1 MLREVSIVLAG
12 MCALAGLLHSRQAV
26 AQACTSTA
34 DDRARQVGSARCV
47 PLLPPRVDHVPTVAT
62 LLHWGISAVDVVQ
75 VMGAPEQV
83 DTVKHEDSTTQILR
97 YPAKPIATTVT
108 LVDGK
113 LSGVALDVARFD
125 QPGLPAFI
133 GPVFFG
139 LNRAV
144 VLQLVGAPAED
155 LSHEEY
161 GMVLE
166 QMIFARSATPDAS
179 VFFIN
184 GWAVR
189 KEIGRDIPRDIFALP
204 LPTPPRTK
212 EEAIDACDD
221 GWAKGDGQVRL
232 GTSEDDVQALYGAP
246 KLHVH
251 YTFKGYPADYAIYET
266 VPGRSFARFTF
277 IDGVLTEFA
286 DDGKTPLNEILNAR

>member
-1 MLREVSIVLAG
+1 
-12 MCALAGLLHSRQAV
+12 
-26 AQACTSTA
+26 
-34 DDRARQVGSARCV
+34 
-47 PLLPPRVDHVPTVAT
+47 
-62 LLHWGISAVDVVQ
+62 
-75 VMGAPEQV
+75 MGAPEQV
-83 DTVKHEDSTTQILR
+83 DIVKDGDSTIQILR
-97 YPAKPIATTVT
+97 YTAKPIPTTVT
-108 LVDGK
+108 LVDNK

-125 QPGLPAFI
+125 QPSLPAYMR
-133 GPVFFG
+133 PVFLG

-144 VLQLVGAPAED
+144 VMQLVGTPAED
-155 LSHEEY
+155 LFHEEY

-166 QMIFARSATPDAS
+166 QMIFKRPATSDAS

-189 KEIGRDIPRDIFALP
+189 KEAGRDIPHDIFTLP
-204 LPTPPRTK
+204 LPAPPSTK

-232 GTSEDDVQALYGAP
+232 GTSEDDVQALYGVP
-246 KLHVH
+246 KLRVH
-251 YTFKGYPADYAIYET
+251 YMFKGYPADYAIYAT

-286 DDGKTPLNEILNAR
+286 DVGMTPLNEIFNAR